1 MYGTSVNEMAVQNV
15 RILHK
20 SLCDETFICVQS
32 RVLAGET
39 FARAP
44 DGRIGNYRPYIIL
57 VFQENQGHWQMNHEC
72 VAHIWL
78 TANEEYVVFIPCEG

>member
-1 MYGTSVNEMAVQNV
+1 MSEYL
-15 RILHK
+15 IK

-44 DGRIGNYRPYIIL
+44 DGRIGNYNSNYLLGFSDYI
-57 VFQENQGHWQMNHEC
+57 Q
-72 VAHIWL
+72 
-78 TANEEYVVFIPCEG
+78 YK